1 MAIDPGECYK
11 STVMARKKKLWFGPW
26 TCLCHVP
33 LNKLFNQLDSDL
45 FLLFLGREQSDER
58 MKNVGRRV
66 WGKLWK
72 WSQEYHNILKIR
84 WILISPT
91 CLGQPRAL
99 SPRPHYYNL
108 TEPLFIP
115 LCVWYLKPIKLGA
128 HRNGCSGSACE
139 HTHRFLIFK
148 LQESLMVIIG
158 NNGLTRWL
166 GT

>member
-1 MAIDPGECYK
+1 MLEKHCDGKEKKNFGLDPESAFVMCPWTSCLTSWTLIFFFFFWEGSKVMRGWKMLEGKFEENYASGCY
-11 STVMARKKKLWFGPW
+11 TNLGHARK
-26 TCLCHVP
+26 
-33 LNKLFNQLDSDL
+33 
-45 FLLFLGREQSDER
+45 R
-58 MKNVGRRV
+58 
-66 WGKLWK
+66 
-72 WSQEYHNILKIR
+72 IR

-128 HRNGCSGSACE
+128 HRNRCSGSACE
-139 HTHRFLIFK
+139 HTHRFLVFK